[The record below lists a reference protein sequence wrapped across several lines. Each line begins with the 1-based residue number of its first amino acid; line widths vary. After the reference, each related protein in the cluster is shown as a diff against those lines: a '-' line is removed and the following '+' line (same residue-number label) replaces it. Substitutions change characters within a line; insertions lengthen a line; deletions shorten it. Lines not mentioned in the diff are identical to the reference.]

1 MRTRAEDS
9 CRRVLAAQYRL
20 CYIAQDFAALVKT
33 GAKQLVHSLP
43 RGRRVSRVWTQDI
56 GRRHVSE
63 TAGISTGIAA
73 RYATAVFDLAKE
85 GKAIKALE
93 SDVAAL
99 DAAMTDSADLRTLLT
114 SPLYSREEQSAAIT
128 AIATKMSLSETTSNV
143 LALLA
148 SKRRL
153 FVMPQLLAV
162 LQDMLAEERG
172 EVTAE
177 VTTAKKLTKAQA
189 DKLAKTLKAQVGK
202 SVTIKETVD
211 ASIIGGLIVKVGSK
225 MIDTSIA
232 SKLNALQNTMKEV
245 G

>member
-1 MRTRAEDS
+1 M
-9 CRRVLAAQYRL
+9 
-20 CYIAQDFAALVKT
+20 
-33 GAKQLVHSLP
+33 
-43 RGRRVSRVWTQDI
+43 
-56 GRRHVSE
+56 SE
-63 TAGISTGIAA
+63 TAGISTSIAS

-93 SDVAAL
+93 TDVAAL
-99 DAAMTDSADLRTLLT
+99 ETAITESDDMRTLLS
-114 SPLYSREEQSAAIT
+114 SPLYSRDQQSVAIS
-128 AIATKMSLSETTSNV
+128 AIAEKMKLSATTSNV

-153 FVMPQLLAV
+153 FVLPQLIAV
-162 LQDMLAEERG
+162 LQDMLSEERG

-177 VTTAKKLTKAQA
+177 VTSAKALTKAQA
-189 DKLAKTLKAQVGK
+189 EKLAKTLKAQVGK